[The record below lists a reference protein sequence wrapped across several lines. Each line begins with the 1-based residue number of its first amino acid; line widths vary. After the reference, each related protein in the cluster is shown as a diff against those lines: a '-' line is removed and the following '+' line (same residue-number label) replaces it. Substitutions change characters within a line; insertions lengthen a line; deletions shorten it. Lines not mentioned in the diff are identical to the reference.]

1 MNKESIFNK
10 ELFAELLERAK
21 GDRSINQYAIET
33 EVSAAHISRFL
44 RQMIEAPPTPETI
57 SKFAGKAQ
65 GAVTYRDMMIAAGY
79 INVNSDESEDSPANR
94 RKEIMRIEQDI
105 FQIILQFLMNSD
117 YRWTME
123 KPESRMRFPDMVFN
137 LEDDYYKRWYLE
149 IKAFRSRTMMPIN
162 VINNFYGMLVKF
174 ELNPTDKFTF
184 VTIDE
189 RTFNYMLE
197 NPPLNL
203 RANLYIMLVDL
214 ENKTVVREEKISEY

>member
-149 IKAFRSRTMMPIN
+149 IKAIRSRTMMPFHI
-162 VINNFYGMLVKF
+162 IYNFYGRLVTF

-203 RANLYIMLVDL
+203 RVNLYIMLVDL